1 MSPIERAAE
10 AMFVALRGTNELACC
25 GKWSAE
31 RFAEYTGRH
40 EEGWVYIDGPIKLDA
55 LVRAVL
61 QAYREPSEG
70 MIEAG
75 HDTLT
80 ERGCN
85 PLTGDAEACL
95 SAMIDAALSE

>member
-75 HDTLT
+75 DDAIIYHPEDII
-80 ERGCN
+80 CN
-85 PLTGDAEACL
+85 QAKRCWP
-95 SAMIDAALSE
+95 AMINHALSE